1 MGVVVVLGAE
11 LATVVMVIVVVD
23 VIFWEAGV
31 RILKITFPLPG
42 VPTRER
48 S

>member
-1 MGVVVVLGAE
+1 MVVLEVE
-11 LATVVMVIVVVD
+11 LATVVMVIGVVD

-42 VPTRER
+42 VPMRER